1 MGKDNYQLR
10 LDATLQELTEKGR
23 VPTLLLHACCA
34 PCASYV
40 LEYLSDYFAITLWY
54 YNPNIEPEEE
64 YRRREAELVR
74 LAEELPVKHPVS
86 VLKAPYDSARF
97 TAVATGLETAPEGG
111 ARCHACFSLRL
122 SAAATC
128 AAEHGFDY
136 VATTLSI
143 SPLKNAALLNEIGAA
158 EAEKHGVLWLYADF
172 KKREG
177 YKRSCE
183 LSRQYGLYRQD
194 YCGCIYSKKD

>member
-1 MGKDNYQLR
+1 MPKENYQLW
-10 LDATLQELTEKGR
+10 LDATLREVTAAER

-54 YNPNIEPEEE
+54 YNPNIAPEEE
-64 YRRREAELVR
+64 YRFREAELVR
-74 LAEELPVKHPVS
+74 LAQTLPAKHPVS
-86 VLKAPYDSARF
+86 VLTAPYEPERF
-97 TAVATGLETAPEGG
+97 TAAARGLESVPEGG
-111 ARCHACFSLRL
+111 ARCRACFDLRL
-122 SAAATC
+122 SAAAE
-128 AAEHGFDY
+128 AAARGGFDY
-136 VATTLSI
+136 VCTTLSI
-143 SPLKNAALLNEIGAA
+143 SPLKNAAALNEIGAA
-158 EAEKHGVLWLYADF
+158 AAERAGVQWLYADF

-183 LSRQYGLYRQD
+183 LSEQYGLYRQN

>member
-1 MGKDNYQLR
+1 MGKENYQLK
-10 LDATLQELTEKGR
+10 LDATLQDIAAGGR

-40 LEYLSDYFAITLWY
+40 LEYLSDYFAVTVWF
-54 YNPNIEPEEE
+54 YNPNIAPEAE
-64 YRRREAELVR
+64 YRFREAELVR
-74 LAEELPVKHPVS
+74 LVNEMPQKHPIS
-86 VLKAPYDSARF
+86 VLNAPYDPERF
-97 TAVATGLETAPEGG
+97 TAAADGLEQAPEGG
-111 ARCHACFSLRL
+111 ARCRACFALRL
-122 SAAATC
+122 NAAAAY
-128 AAEHGFDY
+128 AAGHGFDY
-136 VATTLSI
+136 VGTTLSI

-158 EAEKHGVLWLYADF
+158 AAEAHGVSWLYADF